1 MISFASV
8 EQLNNYT
15 EKINRFEKGEIAYI
29 KDTDQ
34 FFTYDGEQWTKSK
47 TEGLSLN
54 LYDLNKMIIQQMEE
68 ADNKKIETFINRLND
83 YNKSINSNYY
93 MLLCKDIS
101 YYTVFTNGN
110 EFETFGE
117 AVITCAQDVG
127 KVINADLTED
137 NRAVEIWV
145 RNEAEEVYCMYLFD
159 CQQMIVTYGG

>member
-1 MISFASV
+1 
-8 EQLNNYT
+8 
-15 EKINRFEKGEIAYI
+15 
-29 KDTDQ
+29 
-34 FFTYDGEQWTKSK
+34 
-47 TEGLSLN
+47 
-54 LYDLNKMIIQQMEE
+54 MEE

-101 YYTVFTNGN
+101 YYTVFTSGN
-110 EFETFGE
+110 EFETFGN